1 MLQLLI
7 LLQGLLYEVDPT
19 HIVHEYFIENIILF
33 SILPLAILVFG
44 VAAVADFI
52 IALRKK
58 SKQNT
63 PTV

>member
-1 MLQLLI
+1 MLQLLV
-7 LLQGLLYEVDPT
+7 LLQGWVFVPSTDSVPT
-19 HIVHEYFIENIILF
+19 FPVGGVIILGVALF
-33 SILPLAILVFG
+33 AILVFG

-52 IALRKK
+52 TFLRKK